1 MKLYT
6 VQAHMTP
13 NSKSLYLL
21 YSKNF
26 NNFNCDKDKK
36 QDKLNI
42 FLGML
47 YERWEGKE
55 QWKLKL

>member
-1 MKLYT
+1 M
-6 VQAHMTP
+6 VRI
-13 NSKSLYLL
+13 SI
-21 YSKNF
+21 
-26 NNFNCDKDKK
+26 CDKDKK
-36 QDKLNI
+36 QDKLNT